1 MNFERAATP
10 TMLTRSSSLHRTVL
24 HDGFE
29 SVRPLWL
36 ALQDHGQLTPYQ
48 RYGWAQAWMETIGAT
63 LGVTPLIVEV
73 TRHVSP
79 VALLPLGIVQRT
91 GCRTA
96 IFLGDR
102 HNNYNMPILA
112 RADDG
117 PSTAEWD
124 EILSDV
130 ARQAGIDIFEFANQP
145 ISWRGHSNA
154 LAQLKSAPAASPSF
168 VTDLNPDF
176 EVVLQQ
182 RRSKKAES
190 KLRRLAVKLEQSLGP
205 VKLATASSE
214 AEAKTILHAVESFR
228 RDRAATAGIPNFFD
242 TDGARSF
249 LNKAAAEGELRL
261 DYLTA
266 GDTIVAAYVGVA
278 HDGRYSSFMNS
289 FLGRP
294 DLNTLSIGKQV
305 LHQLIAR
312 LCATGFTS
320 FDLGVGS
327 DAYKLAWCDADPLT
341 NAIIPVSKKGSVR
354 AVGMRS
360 VATAKRR
367 IKNSPALWALW
378 KRVRP
383 RARQSAEPV
392 ED

>member
-1 MNFERAATP
+1 
-10 TMLTRSSSLHRTVL
+10 MLTRSNSIHRTVI

-29 SVRPLWL
+29 GVRPLWL
-36 ALQDHGQLTPYQ
+36 ALQEHGRLTPYQ
-48 RYGWAQAWMETIGAT
+48 RFGWVKAWVETIGAT
-63 LGVTPLIVEV
+63 QGVVPLIVEV
-73 TRHVSP
+73 TRDGST

-112 RADDG
+112 GVDEG
-117 PSTAEWD
+117 PSVSQWG
-124 EILSDV
+124 EILAEV
-130 ARQAGIDIFEFANQP
+130 ARISGIDIFEFANQP
-145 ISWRGHSNA
+145 VSWRGQANTLS
-154 LAQLKSAPAASPSF
+154 QLKSAPAASPSF

-176 EVVLQQ
+176 EIVLQQ

-205 VKLATASSE
+205 VKLSTASSE
-214 AEAKTILHAVESFR
+214 TEAKTILHAVESFR
-228 RDRAATAGIPNFFD
+228 RDRAVTAGIPNFFD

-266 GDTIVAAYVGVA
+266 GDTVVAAYVGVTQ
-278 HDGRYSSFMNS
+278 DGRYSSFMNS
-289 FLGRP
+289 FLSRP
-294 DLNTLSIGKQV
+294 DLNTFSIGKQV

-312 LCATGFTS
+312 LCASGFSS

-341 NAIIPVSKKGSVR
+341 NAIIPVSAKGSVR
-354 AVGMRS
+354 AVAMRS

-367 IKNSPALWALW
+367 IKNSPTLWSLW
-378 KRVRP
+378 KRLRP
-383 RARQSAEPV
+383 RARQVVEPAE
-392 ED
+392 D

>member
-1 MNFERAATP
+1 
-10 TMLTRSSSLHRTVL
+10 MLTRSNSIYRTVL

-29 SVRPLWL
+29 NVRPLWL
-36 ALQDHGQLTPYQ
+36 GMQDHGQLTPYQ
-48 RYGWAQAWMETIGAT
+48 RLGWLEAWIETIGAT
-63 LGVTPLIVEV
+63 QGIAPLIVEV
-73 TRHVSP
+73 TRDASP
-79 VALLPLGIVQRT
+79 VALLPLGVVRRT

-124 EILSDV
+124 AILVEV
-130 ARQAGIDIFEFANQP
+130 ARQADIDIFELANQP
-145 ISWRGHSNA
+145 ISWRGQSNA

-190 KLRRLAVKLEQSLGP
+190 KLRRLAVKLEQTLGP
-205 VKLATASSE
+205 VKLSTASNE
-214 AEAKTILHAVESFR
+214 AEAATILNAVESFR

-249 LNKAAAEGELRL
+249 LDRAAAEGELRL

-266 GDTIVAAYVGVA
+266 GDTVVAAYVGVTQ
-278 HDGRYSSFMNS
+278 DGRYSSFMNS
-289 FLGRP
+289 FLSRP
-294 DLNTLSIGKQV
+294 DLNSLSIGKQV

-341 NAIIPVSKKGSVR
+341 NAIIPMSTKGSVR
-354 AVGMRS
+354 AVGIRS
-360 VATAKRR
+360 IATAKRR
-367 IKNSPALWALW
+367 IKNSPTLWALW

-383 RARQSAEPV
+383 RARQAAVTV